1 MNRLITKLCRKLR
14 RAHKSLTIQFNALMA
29 TVVGVLPQ
37 LLDALPS
44 LQPHLGP
51 EFYKWVA
58 IVTIVGNSLIRGRTA
73 KPLEEK

>member
-1 MNRLITKLCRKLR
+1 MNKLYLKLR

-29 TVVGVLPQ
+29 TVVSVIPQ

-58 IVTIVGNSLIRGRTA
+58 IITIVGNSLIRAKTS
-73 KPLEEK
+73 KPLEDK

>member
-1 MNRLITKLCRKLR
+1 MNRLYRKLR

-29 TVVGVLPQ
+29 TAIGFLPQ

-58 IVTIVGNSLIRGRTA
+58 IVTIVGNALIRGRTT
-73 KPLEEK
+73 KPLEER

>member
-1 MNRLITKLCRKLR
+1 MMNRIYRKLR

-73 KPLEEK
+73 KPLEDK